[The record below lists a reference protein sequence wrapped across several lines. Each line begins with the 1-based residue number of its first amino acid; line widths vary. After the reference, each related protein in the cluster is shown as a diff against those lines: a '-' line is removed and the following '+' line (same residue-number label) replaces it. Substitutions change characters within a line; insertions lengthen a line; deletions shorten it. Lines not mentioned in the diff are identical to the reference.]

1 MILVEANRA
10 HDIYLLWVI
19 LFLRSRDMADAKKQD
34 QDTTVKQSYY
44 LPDYGISVVASSS
57 DEAIE
62 IAKSKVKKDEGD
74 K

>member
-1 MILVEANRA
+1 
-10 HDIYLLWVI
+10 
-19 LFLRSRDMADAKKQD
+19 MADAKKQD

-44 LPDYGISVVASSS
+44 LPDYGISVVASSP